1 MAELLTLPFL
11 KGGIMTLKE
20 KELNILLKEELKF
33 IKNKPSQFLKKEK
46 DFLNSFIEHK
56 TPEKIQI
63 TTEAVFQSA
72 FEFIFEEGIDI
83 IEKTYSKYKLQNKY
97 ENNKK
102 EFNLKRNE
110 KALKKFDK
118 SVKTSNN
125 ISAFLTGVK
134 STALGT
140 LGVGLPDIPI
150 FVAEII
156 RVVYSTA
163 LKYGYSYDNENEK
176 IFVLSIIAFALC
188 ETSQKQKY
196 SKICDNI
203 AECIETEKN
212 ISISLKDM
220 ECETSQILSKTV
232 CGTKLIQGVM
242 IAGIL
247 SSVGNISII
256 NNVSKSAYLKYKKR
270 FIMYKLVNKK

>member
-33 IKNKPSQFLKKEK
+33 IKKKPSQFLKKEK

-196 SKICDNI
+196 SEICDNI

>member
-33 IKNKPSQFLKKEK
+33 IEKKPSQFLKKEK

-83 IEKTYSKYKLQNKY
+83 IEKTYSKYKLQNEY

-163 LKYGYSYDNENEK
+163 LKYGYSYENENEK
-176 IFVLSIIAFALC
+176 IFILSIIAFALC
-188 ETSQKQKY
+188 KTSQKQKY
-196 SKICDNI
+196 SGICDNI

-220 ECETSQILSKTV
+220 EYETSQILSKTV

-247 SSVGNISII
+247 SSAGNISII

>member
-33 IKNKPSQFLKKEK
+33 IEKKPSQFLKKEK

-83 IEKTYSKYKLQNKY
+83 IEKTYSKYKLQNEY

-163 LKYGYSYDNENEK
+163 LKYGYSYENENEK
-176 IFVLSIIAFALC
+176 IFILSIIAFALC

-196 SKICDNI
+196 SGICDNI

-220 ECETSQILSKTV
+220 EYETSQILSKTV

-247 SSVGNISII
+247 SSAGNISII

>member
-33 IKNKPSQFLKKEK
+33 IEKKPSQFLKKEK

-83 IEKTYSKYKLQNKY
+83 IEKTYSKYKLQNEY

-176 IFVLSIIAFALC
+176 IFVLSIIDFALC

-196 SKICDNI
+196 SGICDNI

-220 ECETSQILSKTV
+220 EYETSQILSKTV

-247 SSVGNISII
+247 SSAGNISII

>member
-33 IKNKPSQFLKKEK
+33 IKKKPSQFLKKEK
-46 DFLNSFIEHK
+46 DFLNSFIEYK

-83 IEKTYSKYKLQNKY
+83 IEKTYSKYKLQNEY

-163 LKYGYSYDNENEK
+163 LKYGYSYENENEK
-176 IFVLSIIAFALC
+176 IFILSIIAFALC

-196 SKICDNI
+196 SGICDNI

-220 ECETSQILSKTV
+220 EYETSQILSKTV

-247 SSVGNISII
+247 SSAGNISII

-270 FIMYKLVNKK
+270 FIMYKLVSKK

>member
-1 MAELLTLPFL
+1 M
-11 KGGIMTLKE
+11 
-20 KELNILLKEELKF
+20 
-33 IKNKPSQFLKKEK
+33 
-46 DFLNSFIEHK
+46 
-56 TPEKIQI
+56 
-63 TTEAVFQSA
+63 
-72 FEFIFEEGIDI
+72 
-83 IEKTYSKYKLQNKY
+83 
-97 ENNKK
+97 
-102 EFNLKRNE
+102 
-110 KALKKFDK
+110 KKFDK

-163 LKYGYSYDNENEK
+163 LKYGYSYENENEK
-176 IFVLSIIAFALC
+176 IFILSIIAFALC

-196 SKICDNI
+196 SGICDNI

-220 ECETSQILSKTV
+220 EYETSQILSKTV

-247 SSVGNISII
+247 SSAGNISII